1 MSVCALGDFCVQ
13 GITYD
18 HIEMN
23 FFLNGTALCTPFMG
37 IKGTVFP
44 AFYGMEHTSG
54 DTCVLLV
61 TAGNGC
67 GFLSLSVSRNAGNDM
82 VCVCLALLEFR
93 F

>member
-61 TAGNGC
+61 TAGNGVMVV
-67 GFLSLSVSRNAGNDM
+67 GFSLSLSLAM
-82 VCVCLALLEFR
+82 LEMIWCVYAWLC
-93 F
+93 